1 MGKISMNTM
10 IQAANDDLF
19 LSADKLEKLCLVE
32 LEVYIVKLLDSDY
45 ETDEL
50 LEPIGEAINVI
61 TESELYKESFGT
73 FKAWLED
80 YAQRIGVEE
89 QLLWNIKRVYERY
102 LTWTLTCDEPAPLGS
117 GLLTLE
123 NVFEGIR
130 FANRNANVIV
140 AYIDS
145 LANGVVPEHSDENFE
160 KLAEE
165 GKALRMKSARGLKQK
180 EDKTTVF
187 SRKFKTV
194 RFPNDETFEKAL
206 YFLGRAGIEMK
217 SADYL

>member
-10 IQAANDDLF
+10 IQTACIGEPFLDSEDLETMS
-19 LSADKLEKLCLVE
+19 LGEI
-32 LEVYIVKLLDSDY
+32 EVYVTRLLDSEY

-50 LEPIGEAINVI
+50 IAPIGEAITVV

-73 FKAWLED
+73 FKLWLED
-80 YAQRIGVEE
+80 YTQRIGVEE

-102 LTWTLTCDEPAPLGS
+102 MTWTITRDDPAPLGS

-123 NVFEGIR
+123 NIFEGIR

-145 LANGVVPEHSDENFE
+145 LAGGVVPEHDDETFD
-160 KLAEE
+160 KLAEA
-165 GKALRMKSARGLKQK
+165 GKALRMKTAHGLMQK
-180 EDKTTVF
+180 KDATAVF
-187 SRKFKTV
+187 SRKFKTI
-194 RFPNDETFEKAL
+194 RFPDDETYEKAL

-217 SADYL
+217 SADF

>member
-1 MGKISMNTM
+1 MNTM
-10 IQAANDDLF
+10 IQTACIGEPFLDSEDLETMS
-19 LSADKLEKLCLVE
+19 LGEI
-32 LEVYIVKLLDSDY
+32 EVYVTRLLDSEY

-50 LEPIGEAINVI
+50 IAPIGEAITVV

-73 FKAWLED
+73 FKLWLED
-80 YAQRIGVEE
+80 YTQRIGVEE

-102 LTWTLTCDEPAPLGS
+102 MTWTITRDDPAPLGS

-123 NVFEGIR
+123 NIFEGIR

-145 LANGVVPEHSDENFE
+145 LAGGVVPEHDDETFD
-160 KLAEE
+160 KLAEA
-165 GKALRMKSARGLKQK
+165 GKALRMKTARGLMQK
-180 EDKTTVF
+180 KDATAVF
-187 SRKFKTV
+187 SRKFKTI
-194 RFPNDETFEKAL
+194 RFPDDETYEKAL

-217 SADYL
+217 SADF